1 MIAMNYKEFR
11 ENIKRLGL
19 NNVTYARLM
28 GINKN
33 RVGDYNALGVPKNV
47 ALMLNHMIARL
58 DNGESIE
65 AIIGTSERTLKD
77 FREGDKV

>member
-1 MIAMNYKEFR
+1 MNYTEFR
-11 ENIKRLGL
+11 EKIKRLGFT
-19 NNVTYARLM
+19 NVSYAKLI
-28 GINKN
+28 GVSKN
-33 RVGDYNALGVPKNV
+33 HVNDYGKKGVPRNV